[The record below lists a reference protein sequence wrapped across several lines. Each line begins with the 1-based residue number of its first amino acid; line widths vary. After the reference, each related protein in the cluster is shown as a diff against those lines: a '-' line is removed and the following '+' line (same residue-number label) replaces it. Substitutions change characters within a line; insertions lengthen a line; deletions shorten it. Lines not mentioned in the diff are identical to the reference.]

1 MTPQARTKGTTEGIQ
16 VDMASTLSVILL
28 RRVCILPDKGIRS
41 HLVGTHLRVATLNMA
56 DTRRRMAH
64 TLRERILRAGIL
76 INLPTHQPVTLVMVH
91 QCPVCPLLYCV
102 FTISLFLFG

>member
-1 MTPQARTKGTTEGIQ
+1 MTPRVRTRGTTEGIQ
-16 VDMASTLSVILL
+16 VDTANTPPVTLLH
-28 RRVCILPDKGIRS
+28 RVRILPDKGIRS

-102 FTISLFLFG
+102 FTISFFLFG

>member
-41 HLVGTHLRVATLNMA
+41 HLVGTRLRVASLNLA
-56 DTRRRMAH
+56 DTRRHMAR
-64 TLRERILRAGIL
+64 TLQEHILRAGIP
-76 INLPTHQPVTLVMVH
+76 INLPTHQQVTLVMVH
-91 QCPVCPLLYCV
+91 QCLVWSSLVLCV
-102 FTISLFLFG
+102 HYLMFFT